1 MKRDNL
7 PITNGMIARV
17 TRLDRFRS
25 ASFDWAGGEG
35 GKKREREEEKTGRR
49 EGKKKRNEGRASIF
63 WQLRNNKNSFS
74 TEVMESDA
82 GNWGIPY

>member
-25 ASFDWAGGEG
+25 ASFDWGGGEG
-35 GKKREREEEKTGRR
+35 GKKEREREREEEKTGRR
-49 EGKKKRNEGRASIF
+49 EGKKKTQRR
-63 WQLRNNKNSFS
+63 
-74 TEVMESDA
+74 ESVDFLA
-82 GNWGIPY
+82 AAK

>member
-49 EGKKKRNEGRASIF
+49 EGKKKTQRR
-63 WQLRNNKNSFS
+63 
-74 TEVMESDA
+74 ESVDFLA
-82 GNWGIPY
+82 AAK

>member
-49 EGKKKRNEGRASIF
+49 EGKKKNARERRFFGSCEIIKIVFPPR
-63 WQLRNNKNSFS
+63 
-74 TEVMESDA
+74 
-82 GNWGIPY
+82 

>member
-35 GKKREREEEKTGRR
+35 GKKEREGGGKNWKKRGEKKTQRR
-49 EGKKKRNEGRASIF
+49 ESVDFLAAAK
-63 WQLRNNKNSFS
+63 
-74 TEVMESDA
+74 
-82 GNWGIPY
+82 